1 MAEPTPSGGAATATE
16 RTLRLAGFDRDGIAD
31 GPGLRC
37 VVFVQGCPHH
47 CPGCQNP
54 QTWPFEGGQ
63 EVTPSEIRDRIEAT
77 VLDTGVTFSG
87 GEPFAQ
93 ADALADLADL
103 LRPRYDIACYTG
115 YVFEALLKKAEEEP
129 GVRRLLERIDILVD
143 GPFVQARRDRL
154 LLFRGSLISTKTT
167 PFMPLLTL
175 SFSTLLTLLP
185 FSNLTTSGVPHC
197 QEIPRAIWSTSTC
210 NWQKWTVATGCC

>member
-1 MAEPTPSGGAATATE
+1 MAEPTPSGGVATATE

-54 QTWPFEGGQ
+54 QTWPFEGGT
-63 EVTPSEIRDRIEAT
+63 EATPSEVFARIAET

-115 YVFEALLKKAEEEP
+115 YVFEALLKKAESEP

-154 LLFRGSLISTKTT
+154 LLFRGSGNQRILDVPASLAAGAAVWTKD
-167 PFMPLLTL
+167 PAWVGEDG
-175 SFSTLLTLLP
+175 SARA
-185 FSNLTTSGVPHC
+185 
-197 QEIPRAIWSTSTC
+197 EI
-210 NWQKWTVATGCC
+210 

>member
-1 MAEPTPSGGAATATE
+1 MAEPTPSGGADPATE
-16 RTLRLAGFDRDGIAD
+16 RTIRLAGFDRDGIAD

-54 QTWPFEGGQ
+54 QTWPFDGDAEV
-63 EVTPSEIRDRIEAT
+63 VTPSQVRDRIEAT

-115 YVFEALLKKAEEEP
+115 YVFEALLKKAESEP

-154 LLFRGSLISTKTT
+154 LLFRGSGNQRILDVPASLAAGAAVWTKD
-167 PFMPLLTL
+167 PAWVGEDG
-175 SFSTLLTLLP
+175 SARA
-185 FSNLTTSGVPHC
+185 
-197 QEIPRAIWSTSTC
+197 EI
-210 NWQKWTVATGCC
+210 

>member
-1 MAEPTPSGGAATATE
+1 MAEPTPSACSAPAATE
-16 RTLRLAGFDRDGIAD
+16 RTIRLAGFDRDGIAD

-54 QTWPFEGGQ
+54 QTWPFDGDAEV
-63 EVTPSEIRDRIEAT
+63 VTPSQIRDRIVAT
-77 VLDTGVTFSG
+77 ELDTGVTFSG

-154 LLFRGSLISTKTT
+154 LLFRGSGNQRILDVPASLAAGAAVWTKD
-167 PFMPLLTL
+167 PAWVGEDG
-175 SFSTLLTLLP
+175 SARA
-185 FSNLTTSGVPHC
+185 
-197 QEIPRAIWSTSTC
+197 EI
-210 NWQKWTVATGCC
+210 

>member
-1 MAEPTPSGGAATATE
+1 MAEPTPSGGADPATE
-16 RTLRLAGFDRDGIAD
+16 RTIRLAGFDRDGIAD

-37 VVFVQGCPHH
+37 VVFVQGCPPH

-54 QTWPFEGGQ
+54 QTWPFDGDAEV
-63 EVTPSEIRDRIEAT
+63 VTPSQIRDRIVAT
-77 VLDTGVTFSG
+77 ELDTGVTFSG

-154 LLFRGSLISTKTT
+154 LLFRGSGNQRILDVPASLAAGAAVWTKD
-167 PFMPLLTL
+167 PAWVGEDG
-175 SFSTLLTLLP
+175 SARA
-185 FSNLTTSGVPHC
+185 
-197 QEIPRAIWSTSTC
+197 EI
-210 NWQKWTVATGCC
+210 

>member
-1 MAEPTPSGGAATATE
+1 MAEPTPSAGAAPAALE

-54 QTWPFEGGQ
+54 QTWPFDGDAEV
-63 EVTPSEIRDRIEAT
+63 VTPSQIRDRIVAT
-77 VLDTGVTFSG
+77 ELDTGVTFSG

-115 YVFEALLKKAEEEP
+115 YVCEALLKKAEEEP

-154 LLFRGSLISTKTT
+154 LLFRGSGNQRILDVPASLAAGAAVWTKD
-167 PFMPLLTL
+167 PAWVGEDG
-175 SFSTLLTLLP
+175 SARA
-185 FSNLTTSGVPHC
+185 
-197 QEIPRAIWSTSTC
+197 EI
-210 NWQKWTVATGCC
+210 

>member
-1 MAEPTPSGGAATATE
+1 MAEPTPSAGAPAPE
-16 RTLRLAGFDRDGIAD
+16 KTLRLAGFDRDGIAD

-54 QTWPFEGGQ
+54 QTWPFDGDAEV
-63 EVTPSEIRDRIEAT
+63 VTPSQVRDRIEAT

-115 YVFEALLKKAEEEP
+115 YVFEALLKKAETEP

-154 LLFRGSLISTKTT
+154 LLFRGSGNQRILDVPASLAAGAAVWTKD
-167 PFMPLLTL
+167 PAWVGEDG
-175 SFSTLLTLLP
+175 SARA
-185 FSNLTTSGVPHC
+185 
-197 QEIPRAIWSTSTC
+197 EI
-210 NWQKWTVATGCC
+210 

>member
-1 MAEPTPSGGAATATE
+1 MAEPTPSGGADPATE
-16 RTLRLAGFDRDGIAD
+16 RTIRLAGFDRDGIAD

-54 QTWPFEGGQ
+54 QTWPFDGDAEV
-63 EVTPSEIRDRIEAT
+63 VTPSQIRDRIVAT
-77 VLDTGVTFSG
+77 ELDTGVTFSG

-115 YVFEALLKKAEEEP
+115 YVFEALLKKAQ
-129 GVRRLLERIDILVD
+129 ERNDEHEAD
-143 GPFVQARRDRL
+143 KKARMRKAPLPPNERD
-154 LLFRGSLISTKTT
+154 
-167 PFMPLLTL
+167 
-175 SFSTLLTLLP
+175 
-185 FSNLTTSGVPHC
+185 
-197 QEIPRAIWSTSTC
+197 W
-210 NWQKWTVATGCC
+210 

>member
-1 MAEPTPSGGAATATE
+1 VAEPTPSGGADPATE
-16 RTLRLAGFDRDGIAD
+16 RTIRLAGFDRDGIAD

-37 VVFVQGCPHH
+37 VVFVQGGPHH

-63 EVTPSEIRDRIEAT
+63 EVTPSEIRDRIVAT
-77 VLDTGVTFSG
+77 ELDTGVTFSG

-154 LLFRGSLISTKTT
+154 LLFRGSGNQRILDVPASLAAGAAVWTKD
-167 PFMPLLTL
+167 PAWVGEDG
-175 SFSTLLTLLP
+175 SARA
-185 FSNLTTSGVPHC
+185 
-197 QEIPRAIWSTSTC
+197 EI
-210 NWQKWTVATGCC
+210 

>member
-1 MAEPTPSGGAATATE
+1 MAEPTPSAGAPAPE
-16 RTLRLAGFDRDGIAD
+16 KTLRLAGFDRDGIAD

-63 EVTPSEIRDRIEAT
+63 EATPSEIRDRIEAT

-93 ADALADLADL
+93 ADALAEGILDQAELSA
-103 LRPRYDIACYTG
+103 
-115 YVFEALLKKAEEEP
+115 EAHL
-129 GVRRLLERIDILVD
+129 RRLLSAMGYREVIITFSKEYPLR
-143 GPFVQARRDRL
+143 PQA
-154 LLFRGSLISTKTT
+154 G
-167 PFMPLLTL
+167 
-175 SFSTLLTLLP
+175 
-185 FSNLTTSGVPHC
+185 N
-197 QEIPRAIWSTSTC
+197 
-210 NWQKWTVATGCC
+210 

>member
-1 MAEPTPSGGAATATE
+1 MAEPEPSAAKG

-54 QTWPFEGGQ
+54 QTWPFEGGE
-63 EVTPSEIRDRIEAT
+63 EVTPAQVRDRIFDT

-93 ADALADLADL
+93 ADALADLAEM
-103 LRPRYDIACYTG
+103 LRPRYDIAVYTG
-115 YVFEALLKKAEEEP
+115 YTFEALLERGKTDA
-129 GVRRLLERIDILVD
+129 GVMRLLRSVDVMVD
-143 GPFVQARRDRL
+143 GPFVRNRADRL
-154 LLFRGSLISTKTT
+154 LLFRGS
-167 PFMPLLTL
+167 
-175 SFSTLLTLLP
+175 
-185 FSNLTTSGVPHC
+185 SNQRIIDVP
-197 QEIPRAIWSTSTC
+197 ASLAAGAA
-210 NWQKWTVATGCC
+210 KWTQDPAWIGENGEARVEPVSA

>member
-1 MAEPTPSGGAATATE
+1 MAGRS
-16 RTLRLAGFDRDGIAD
+16 LRLAGFDIDGIAD

-63 EVTPSEIRDRIEAT
+63 EVTPSEIRDRIVAT
-77 VLDTGVTFSG
+77 ELDTGVTFSG

-154 LLFRGSLISTKTT
+154 LLFRGSGNQRILDVPASLAAGAAVWTKD
-167 PFMPLLTL
+167 PAWVGEDG
-175 SFSTLLTLLP
+175 SARA
-185 FSNLTTSGVPHC
+185 
-197 QEIPRAIWSTSTC
+197 EI
-210 NWQKWTVATGCC
+210 

>member
-1 MAEPTPSGGAATATE
+1 MAEPTPSAGATAPE
-16 RTLRLAGFDRDGIAD
+16 KTLRLAGFDRDGIAD

-93 ADALADLADL
+93 ADALAALADL

-154 LLFRGSLISTKTT
+154 LLFRGSGNQRILDVPVSLAAGAAVWTKD
-167 PFMPLLTL
+167 PAWVGEDG
-175 SFSTLLTLLP
+175 SARA
-185 FSNLTTSGVPHC
+185 
-197 QEIPRAIWSTSTC
+197 EI
-210 NWQKWTVATGCC
+210 

>member
-1 MAEPTPSGGAATATE
+1 MAEPTPSAGAAPAALE
-16 RTLRLAGFDRDGIAD
+16 RTLRLAGFDRNGIAD

-54 QTWPFEGGQ
+54 QTWPFDGPAEV
-63 EVTPSEIRDRIEAT
+63 VTPSQIRDRIVAT
-77 VLDTGVTFSG
+77 ELDTGVTFSG
-87 GEPFAQ
+87 GEPFGQ

-115 YVFEALLKKAEEEP
+115 YVFEALLKKAESEP

-154 LLFRGSLISTKTT
+154 LLFRGSGNQRILDVPASLAAGAAVWTKD
-167 PFMPLLTL
+167 PAWVGEDG
-175 SFSTLLTLLP
+175 SARA
-185 FSNLTTSGVPHC
+185 
-197 QEIPRAIWSTSTC
+197 EI
-210 NWQKWTVATGCC
+210 

>member
-1 MAEPTPSGGAATATE
+1 MPSPDPSAAAGARLPDSGQE
-16 RTLRLAGFDRDGIAD
+16 RTIRLAGFDADDIVD

-54 QTWPFEGGQ
+54 QTWPFEGG
-63 EVTPSEIRDRIEAT
+63 EETTPSELRRRIEST

-93 ADALADLADL
+93 AAALAELAKM

-115 YVFEALLKKAEEEP
+115 YLFEALLTRAENDS
-129 GVRRLLERIDILVD
+129 GVRELLENIDILVD
-143 GPFVQARRDRL
+143 GPFVEARRDRL
-154 LLFRGSLISTKTT
+154 LMFRGSANQRILDVPASLAARAAVWTT
-167 PFMPLLTL
+167 DP
-175 SFSTLLTLLP
+175 
-185 FSNLTTSGVPHC
+185 GWVG
-197 QEIPRAIWSTSTC
+197 EDGAARA
-210 NWQKWTVATGCC
+210 G

>member
-1 MAEPTPSGGAATATE
+1 MAGRS
-16 RTLRLAGFDRDGIAD
+16 LRLAGFDIDGIAD

-54 QTWPFEGGQ
+54 QTWPFDGPAEV
-63 EVTPSEIRDRIEAT
+63 VTPSQVRDRIEAT

-154 LLFRGSLISTKTT
+154 LLFRGSGNQRILDVPASLAAGAAVWTKD
-167 PFMPLLTL
+167 PAWVGEDG
-175 SFSTLLTLLP
+175 SARA
-185 FSNLTTSGVPHC
+185 
-197 QEIPRAIWSTSTC
+197 EI
-210 NWQKWTVATGCC
+210 

>member
-1 MAEPTPSGGAATATE
+1 MAEPTPSGGAATAPE
-16 RTLRLAGFDRDGIAD
+16 KTLRLAGFDRDGIAD

-54 QTWPFEGGQ
+54 QTWPFEGGT
-63 EVTPSEIRDRIEAT
+63 EATPSEVFARIAET

-115 YVFEALLKKAEEEP
+115 YVFEALLKKAESEP

-154 LLFRGSLISTKTT
+154 LLFRGSGNQRILDVPASLAAGAAVWTKD
-167 PFMPLLTL
+167 PAWVGEDG
-175 SFSTLLTLLP
+175 SARA
-185 FSNLTTSGVPHC
+185 
-197 QEIPRAIWSTSTC
+197 EI
-210 NWQKWTVATGCC
+210 

>member
-1 MAEPTPSGGAATATE
+1 MAEPTPSAGSAPAATE
-16 RTLRLAGFDRDGIAD
+16 RTIRLAGFDRDGIAD

-54 QTWPFEGGQ
+54 QTWPFDGDAEV
-63 EVTPSEIRDRIEAT
+63 VTPSQIRDRIVAT
-77 VLDTGVTFSG
+77 ELDTGVTFSG

-154 LLFRGSLISTKTT
+154 LLFRGSGNQRILDVPASLAAGAAVWTKD
-167 PFMPLLTL
+167 PAWVGEDG
-175 SFSTLLTLLP
+175 SARA
-185 FSNLTTSGVPHC
+185 
-197 QEIPRAIWSTSTC
+197 EI
-210 NWQKWTVATGCC
+210 

>member
-1 MAEPTPSGGAATATE
+1 MAEPTPSGGAPAPE
-16 RTLRLAGFDRDGIAD
+16 KTLRLAGFDRDGIAD

-54 QTWPFEGGQ
+54 QTWPFDGDAEV
-63 EVTPSEIRDRIEAT
+63 VTPSQIRDRIVAT
-77 VLDTGVTFSG
+77 ELDTGVTFSG

-154 LLFRGSLISTKTT
+154 LLFRGSGNQRILDVPASLAAGAAVWTKD
-167 PFMPLLTL
+167 PAWVGEDG
-175 SFSTLLTLLP
+175 SARA
-185 FSNLTTSGVPHC
+185 
-197 QEIPRAIWSTSTC
+197 EI
-210 NWQKWTVATGCC
+210 

>member
-1 MAEPTPSGGAATATE
+1 MAEPTPSAGAAPAATE
-16 RTLRLAGFDRDGIAD
+16 RTIRLAGFDRDGIAD

-54 QTWPFEGGQ
+54 QTWPFDGPAEV
-63 EVTPSEIRDRIEAT
+63 VTPSQVRDRIVAT
-77 VLDTGVTFSG
+77 ELDTGVTFSG

-115 YVFEALLKKAEEEP
+115 YVFEALLKKAESEP

-154 LLFRGSLISTKTT
+154 LLFRGSGNQRILDVPASLAAGAAVWTKD
-167 PFMPLLTL
+167 PAWVGEDG
-175 SFSTLLTLLP
+175 SARA
-185 FSNLTTSGVPHC
+185 
-197 QEIPRAIWSTSTC
+197 EI
-210 NWQKWTVATGCC
+210 